1 MTEVVQ
7 LTYYALVRD
16 SMDTLLVR
24 EYRARWQ
31 LVAEVEDAEQ
41 REATMASRWQKLNAI
56 LQMALA
62 LDLDLGAQNDDE
74 MVVWQ
79 RWARLKAGSA

>member
-1 MTEVVQ
+1 
-7 LTYYALVRD
+7 
-16 SMDTLLVR
+16 MDALLVR

-31 LVAEVEDAEQ
+31 TVAEVEDSEQ
-41 REATMASRWQKLNAI
+41 REATVASRWQQLNAI

-62 LDLDLGAQNDDE
+62 LGLDLGAQNDDE

-79 RWARLKAGSA
+79 RWARLKEGSA